1 MLPMKRLR
9 NLFAGT
15 FFMGAGVGFV
25 VDLLLLNHASWI
37 HGLFWP
43 AFAGAFAA
51 SVSAA
56 RIKSSRIALSL
67 WVALVAIAM
76 LAYHSELASV
86 SVHLPDKVYWR
97 VVFDVL
103 GIWLLTGL
111 GFRLLL
117 SFITKQGLESIRM
130 ETELS
135 LAHAIQSTLVP
146 TISFENKSFEAF
158 GRSIP
163 SSEMGGDIIDVVESE
178 RCLLAYVADVSGHGL
193 PAGQLMGM
201 LKTAMRLSLQF
212 HQRPSVLLEAA
223 DQVLPA
229 VKEPCMY
236 ATLALLRFDGS
247 GEAEFASAGHV
258 PILHYRHRSR
268 DVKQLSMEQFPLG
281 LIPGGKYESQRIP
294 YCPGDLFLLFTDG
307 VSDVENDSDEQFGLN
322 RLDQLMMQHVTQPLP
337 RIWDT
342 IQQEVR
348 KYGVQADDQTI
359 LLIRVRH

>member
-1 MLPMKRLR
+1 MRRLR

-15 FFMGAGVGFV
+15 FFTAAGIGFV
-25 VDLLLLNHASWI
+25 VDLLLLNHASWM

-43 AFAGAFAA
+43 AFGGAFAA

-56 RIKSSRIALSL
+56 RIKSFRLAIPL
-67 WVALVAIAM
+67 WVALVALAI
-76 LAYHSELASV
+76 LAYHAELASV
-86 SVHLPDKVYWR
+86 SIHLPDKVYWR
-97 VVFDVL
+97 VVFDVV

-117 SFITKQGLESIRM
+117 SFITREGLESIRM

-163 SSEMGGDIIDVVESE
+163 SAEMGGDIIDVVESDG
-178 RCLLAYVADVSGHGL
+178 CLLAYVADVSGHGL

-212 HQRPSVLLEAA
+212 HQQPSVLLEAA
-223 DQVLPA
+223 DQVLPS
-229 VKEPCMY
+229 VKEPGMY

-258 PILHYRHRSR
+258 PILHYRDKNR
-268 DVKQLSMEQFPLG
+268 VVEQLSMEQFPLG
-281 LIPGGKYESQRIP
+281 LIPGGKYESRRIP

-307 VSDVENDSDEQFGLN
+307 VSEVENDSDDQFGLD
-322 RLDQLMMQHVTQPLP
+322 RLEQQMMQHVTQPLP

-348 KYGVQADDQTI
+348 KYGVQTDDQTM